1 MSATPALNTEDHA
14 ILLAV
19 NRYPGLTP
27 LKGPENDAQ
36 AFRAW
41 LVSPQGGAVPEQQV
55 TSIFSSDH
63 PAPVDP
69 YDERPAIKDFHR
81 ALDRLTLDAQ
91 RQFKA
96 RAGRRLY
103 LFLAGHGFTAG
114 AIKNDPALFTA
125 EAQAYDAVHIAAPRY
140 ATRMAD
146 AGLFDE
152 IVLVMDCCQDFFFT
166 KEVMNPTWTPPARN
180 LSNQVK
186 VFQAFGAPRGQ
197 AAYEEAVAEGGPV
210 HGNFSRIWCEALA
223 SADADDEGWVT
234 SDTVR
239 RRALRLWKDS
249 GLQDK
254 TGNVPP
260 IDLPSEDIRFYRK
273 GSTPQTPAAIRL
285 PPTNAIPR
293 MEPVGSTARTTAI
306 RTGVR
311 ATKDALGAGS
321 AGASLPTAV
330 FGGPPET
337 PAGSVAPVVL
347 RRSEVRIETQ
357 DDLAHIEVLDKHLH
371 TVATGVGDLIVKLSA
386 GRYTARFRLG
396 DALLEEPF
404 QVLSAPL
411 VVRCPQRLRFSSP
424 VPLPDTA
431 TTHEYQSG
439 PADHLIQQARLAD
452 ATPRTPGQLLVFV
465 RASQHAP
472 GGRDAD
478 VDEAMTRLTLRDA
491 QHQAL
496 PLDQDDRDAP
506 SGWRFLRASPWEGVH
521 WLSWRDS
528 DALEARSLEIPVHVA
543 DGQTTQVFVDCELRD
558 TLRLPGEGRV
568 RLRLAEASIVS
579 WPHARL
585 PALQAPEMRLIDSL
599 RSRLASPLVGDAT
612 ALVDKAVGL
621 AAVSPQ
627 AALYAIGL
635 CLRQGNVD
643 WQQVLGIA
651 RAALAQAAAQAAPMS
666 AAALKAPFAYRP
678 GPPDLFAL
686 VAIAEKQLG
695 QPISIA
701 LPLSEA
707 PQMAFVWD
715 LAEAW
720 PTGELLELALCRLET
735 HLRVSG
741 GLQATFVRPNGWQ
754 LPDEVSLQMATPL
767 AAPEDWAALVPAL
780 KRLGPQMTPL
790 QGVIRGRIIAQVT
803 EHGRFD
809 AAQLDLQGRID
820 AVDVRHALNGLY
832 QLTSETAPPSV
843 TVEETVLG

>member
-1 MSATPALNTEDHA
+1 MSTPALNTEDHA

-27 LKGPENDAQ
+27 LQGPENDAQ
-36 AFRAW
+36 AFKAW
-41 LVSPQGGAVPEQQV
+41 LVSAQGGAVPEQQV
-55 TSIFSSDH
+55 TCIFSSDH
-63 PAPVDP
+63 PAPADP
-69 YDERPAIKDFHR
+69 YDERPATKDFHR
-81 ALDRLTLDAQ
+81 ALDRLTLDAD
-91 RQFKA
+91 RQFKT

-197 AAYEEAVAEGGPV
+197 AAYEEATADGEPV

-223 SADADDEGWVT
+223 SAEADDEGWVT

-239 RRALRLWKDS
+239 RRTLRLWKDK

-273 GSTPQTPAAIRL
+273 PSAPQSPAAFQV
-285 PPTNAIPR
+285 PPTNAVPR
-293 MEPVGSTARTTAI
+293 MEPVGNTAP
-306 RTGVR
+306 RTGGMRIASHVR
-311 ATKDALGAGS
+311 NTRGTHDAAS
-321 AGASLPTAV
+321 TGASLPIAV
-330 FGGPPET
+330 G
-337 PAGSVAPVVL
+337 AGLPDEPLMSVAPVAL
-347 RRSEVRIETQ
+347 RRSEVRIEAR
-357 DDLAHIEVLDKHLH
+357 DMLAHIEVLDKHLH
-371 TVATGVGDLIVKLSA
+371 TQAAGVGELSLKLPA

-411 VVRCPQRLRFSSP
+411 TVRCPHPLRFSSP

-452 ATPRTPGQLLVFV
+452 GTAHTPGQLLVFV

-472 GGRDAD
+472 GGTDSD
-478 VDEAMTRLTLRDA
+478 LDEAMTRLTLHDER
-491 QHQAL
+491 HQAL
-496 PLDQDDRDAP
+496 LLDQDDRDAP
-506 SGWRFLRASPWEGVH
+506 SGWRFLRASPQAGTH
-521 WLSWRDS
+521 WLSWRES
-528 DALEARSLEIPVHVA
+528 AAAEVRTLEIPVHVA
-543 DGQTTQVFVDCELRD
+543 QGQTTQVFVDCEVRD
-558 TLRLPGEGRV
+558 TPRLPGEGRV
-568 RLRLAEASIVS
+568 RLRLADASIVA
-579 WPHARL
+579 WPHAHVPPL
-585 PALQAPEMRLIDSL
+585 HSPQMRLIDSL
-599 RSRLASPLVGDAT
+599 RSRLASPPTGDAA
-612 ALVDKAVGL
+612 ALLDKAEAL
-621 AAVSPQ
+621 ADVSPQ

-635 CLRQGNVD
+635 CLRQGTVD
-643 WQQVLGIA
+643 WQRVRDIA
-651 RAALAQAAAQAAPMS
+651 QTGLAQAAFTP
-666 AAALKAPFAYRP
+666 P
-678 GPPDLFAL
+678 GPPDLLAL
-686 VAIAEKQLG
+686 VAIAERQLG
-695 QPISIA
+695 LPLSVA
-701 LPLSEA
+701 MPLSEA

-715 LAEAW
+715 LAEVW
-720 PTGELLELALCRLET
+720 PTGELLDTALCRLET

-741 GLQATFVRPNGWQ
+741 GLQATFVRPAGWQ
-754 LPDEVSLQMATPL
+754 LPDEGSLQMEASL
-767 AAPEDWAALVPAL
+767 ADDIDWPALVPDL

-790 QGVIRGRIIAQVT
+790 QGVIRGRLIAQVA
-803 EHGRFD
+803 EHGRVD
-809 AAQLDLQGRID
+809 VNALGLQGRID
-820 AVDVRHALNGLY
+820 TVDVRHAINGLY
-832 QLTSETAPPSV
+832 RLAHPGGFHPAR
-843 TVEETVLG
+843 